1 MMKHWPALVAAVAL
15 LGPIQPARAQPFPGK
30 TVHIVNPYAAGGS
43 GDIVARILAD
53 SLADQWG
60 VPVVVENRPGAGG
73 LLGTLHVQRS
83 PGDGY
88 TLLLASPSFVMSPV
102 LRAEARY
109 DPAKDFVAVTRVAT
123 SPLVVAVHEAF
134 EARSLGDLLELARK
148 APGRL
153 TYAAVGPGTV
163 PHLVGEMLR
172 LDAKVDWIYAPYQG
186 GAPAVIAVLG
196 GHVSVVVANYAELR
210 SYIAAGKMRA
220 LAVGSSERLE
230 ALPRVPTLAER
241 GHDAIE
247 GTIWFGLV
255 APGGTPRE
263 VAQRIAASV
272 RRALESQAVRDKLV
286 EQGLLPMENSPEE
299 FAAFL
304 GAQGARFEKVIR
316 RAGIKVD

>member
-1 MMKHWPALVAAVAL
+1 MKKNWLALVAVVAL
-15 LGPIQPARAQPFPGK
+15 LGPIQLTRAQSFPGK
-30 TVHIVNPYAAGGS
+30 PVHIVNPYAAGGS

-60 VPVVVENRPGAGG
+60 VPVVVEHRPGAGG
-73 LLGTLHVQRS
+73 LVGTLHVQRS

-88 TLLLASPSFVMSPV
+88 TLLLASPSFVMSPM
-102 LRAEARY
+102 LRPEARY
-109 DPAKDFVAVTRVAT
+109 DPARDFVAVARVAT
-123 SPLVVAVHEAF
+123 SPLVVAVNESS
-134 EARSLGDLLELARK
+134 EARTLKDLLDLARK

-153 TYAAVGPGTV
+153 TYAAVGPGAM
-163 PHLVGEMLR
+163 PHLVGEMVR
-172 LDAKVDWIYAPYQG
+172 LDAKVDWVYVPYQG
-186 GAPAVIAVLG
+186 GAPAVTAVLG
-196 GHVSVVVANYAELR
+196 GHVSAVVANYAELQPF
-210 SYIAAGKMRA
+210 IATGKVRA
-220 LAVGSSERLE
+220 LAVGSTERLD

-263 VAQRIAASV
+263 VIQRIAATV
-272 RRALESQAVRDKLV
+272 RRALESPAVHDKLL
-286 EQGLLPMENSPEE
+286 EHGLLPVENSPEE

-304 GAQGARFEKVIR
+304 GTQGPRFEKVIR